1 MKSTFNEVKSTV
13 PVSGEEQAECL
24 DVRFVRSALG
34 MGYNSHAYT
43 PLMRT
48 RQFNLTG
55 REARKC
61 SRPTCSGRERV
72 NGI

>member
-1 MKSTFNEVKSTV
+1 MASTV
-13 PVSGEEQAECL
+13 PALGEEQAECS
-24 DVRFVRSALG
+24 DVRFVRSALV

-55 REARKC
+55 REARKW
-61 SRPTCSGRERV
+61 SHLTCSGRERV